1 MTFVLY
7 SPLLKA
13 LYPEIFL
20 GLVAFGMLMMGKRVK
35 NRSVYT
41 VVSIVALF
49 ISMLMLLV
57 FDYGTTSFFGG
68 AFIINKFGLYFA
80 IILLISS
87 AYVAFSA
94 GTRIEHDPEIFFSIL
109 LFVNIAM
116 IIASFSLNL
125 IFIFIAFEGIS
136 IGTYILSAHGKT
148 RRNLEASAKYFFT
161 GVIATGFIVMGSSF
175 YYLSTG
181 TFNLISGGAEAVVS
195 KPALL
200 LALVF
205 LFVGFGF
212 KLALVPLQQWAVDA
226 YDGTEKAVSAFL
238 SSGTKVLAFLVLLR
252 IFLVGFAGMSTDVFY
267 LFTIV
272 SIITMT
278 YGNFAALS
286 ETNLKRMLAYSSI
299 AQAGYLIL
307 VITVVSGSSSQIA
320 FTLAIFAA
328 MYYSLV
334 YIFMKGGAF
343 LATGAVKSDKVEIDD
358 LSGIGLKSPLFA
370 ISLGIMMLA
379 LAGIPPTAGFFAKYY
394 LFLAL
399 ISGHLWYLAVIG
411 ILNSAIS
418 VFYYLKV
425 IVVMFRPSEVERGHF
440 DLSKKILIPVL
451 IGAVM
456 SILLSFFIFGYPNIS
471 GIVSGLGIGV

>member
-1 MTFVLY
+1 MTFVLMT
-7 SPLLKA
+7 PILKT

-20 GLVAFGMLMMGKRVK
+20 GIVAFGMLLMGKRIK
-35 NRSVYT
+35 GRYVYT
-41 VVSIVALF
+41 TVSIISLL
-49 ISMLMLLV
+49 ITMSMLIFL
-57 FDYGTTSFFGG
+57 DSGNESFYGG
-68 AFIINKFGLYFA
+68 AFVVNNFGLYFA
-80 IILLISS
+80 LILITSS
-87 AYVAFSA
+87 LYVAFSA
-94 GTRIEHDPEIFFSIL
+94 GSRIEHDPEIFFAL
-109 LFVNIAM
+109 FLFVNIAM
-116 IIASFSLNL
+116 IIASFSLDL

-181 TFNLISGGAEAVVS
+181 TFNLTAGGLATVTS
-195 KPALL
+195 KPSLL
-200 LALVF
+200 IAMIL

-226 YDGTEKAVSAFL
+226 YDGTDKAVSAFL

-252 IFLVGFAGMSTDVFY
+252 VFLVGFANLYSDVFY
-267 LFTIV
+267 LFAIV

-286 ETNLKRMLAYSSI
+286 ENNLKRMLAYSSI

-307 VITVVSGSSSQIA
+307 VITAVSGSSSSFV

-343 LATGAVKSDKVEIDD
+343 LATGAVKKDKVEITD
-358 LSGIGLKSPLFA
+358 LTGIGTKSPLFA

-394 LFLAL
+394 LFLSL
-399 ISGHLWYLAVIG
+399 ISGNLWYLAVIG
-411 ILNSAIS
+411 IVNSAIS
-418 VFYYLKV
+418 VFYYLRV
-425 IVVMFRPSEVERGHF
+425 IVVMFRPSVEERDF
-440 DLSKKILIPVL
+440 DLSWRILLPVL
-451 IGAVM
+451 LGAIM
-456 SILLSFFIFGYPNIS
+456 SLGLSFLIFGYPNLS
-471 GIVSGLGIGV
+471 SIVSGLGVGV

>member
-7 SPLLKA
+7 SPLLET

-20 GLVAFGMLMMGKRVK
+20 GLVAFGMLMMGRRVH
-35 NRSVYT
+35 NRSVYS
-41 VVSIVALF
+41 VVSIVSMF
-49 ISMLMLLV
+49 IAMMLLLA
-57 FDYGTTSFFGG
+57 FDYGSTSFFGG
-68 AFIINKFGLYFA
+68 AFVVNKFGLYFA
-80 IILLISS
+80 IIMLISS
-87 AYVAFSA
+87 AYIAFSA
-94 GTRIEHDPEIFFSIL
+94 GTRIDHDPEIFFAIL
-109 LFVNIAM
+109 LFVDIAM
-116 IIASFSLNL
+116 MIASFSLNL

-181 TFNLISGGAEAVVS
+181 TFDLISGGTAAIAS

-200 LALVF
+200 LALIL

-212 KLALVPLQQWAVDA
+212 KLALVPLQEWAVDA
-226 YDGTEKAVSAFL
+226 YDGTDNAVSAFL

-252 IFLVGFAGMSTDVFY
+252 VFLVGFAGLSNDVFY

-286 ETNLKRMLAYSSI
+286 ETNFKRMLAYSSI

-307 VITVVSGSSSQIA
+307 VLTVVSGSSSQLA

-334 YIFMKGGAF
+334 YIFMKGGSF
-343 LATGAVKSDKVEIDD
+343 LASGAINKDKVEIDD
-358 LSGIGLKSPLFA
+358 FSGIGLKSPLFA
-370 ISLGIMMLA
+370 ISLAIMLFA

-394 LFLAL
+394 LFLSL

-425 IVVMFRPSEVERGHF
+425 VVVMFRPSDHEHF
-440 DLSKKILIPVL
+440 NLSKKIIIPVL
-451 IGAVM
+451 IGAIL
-456 SILLSFFIFGYPNIS
+456 SIALSFLIFGYPNIS
-471 GIVSGLGIGV
+471 GVVSGLGIGV